1 MIYPFC
7 CHGGMYVSFLYAKL
21 DLRLV
26 IMLPAYACSMF
37 ASLPRMPYAVPA
49 AGHVPTP
56 GPPDQCSRRQD
67 TCWSGAS
74 NTVTDTGE
82 GLCSTD
88 QAPESLNLCCHSLPS
103 DGVDRPFR
111 ARTLTPLLRP
121 IASDISRSVKG
132 ARADMCRG
140 RGWNGAV
147 CTDLRTVLCA
157 ASVIP
162 EGGASKHLLETWER
176 VSSVAHT

>member
-1 MIYPFC
+1 MTSATHRLTPPCNVFC
-7 CHGGMYVSFLYAKL
+7 
-21 DLRLV
+21 LRV
-26 IMLPAYACSMF
+26 PEAVFRS
-37 ASLPRMPYAVPA
+37 SPGNVPSPR
-49 AGHVPTP
+49 
-56 GPPDQCSRRQD
+56 PPDQCRRRRRTYCAGVSD
-67 TCWSGAS
+67 TDIGR
-74 NTVTDTGE
+74 GG
-82 GLCSTD
+82 GLCSTE
-88 QAPESLNLCCHSLPS
+88 QAPRSLSLCCHSLPS

-111 ARTLTPLLRP
+111 ARTLAPLLRP
-121 IASDISRSVKG
+121 IVSVSSRSGKG

-162 EGGASKHLLETWER
+162 EGGASKHLPGTWER

>member
-1 MIYPFC
+1 MRTPLLTYATFFAHEDECIRGAVC
-7 CHGGMYVSFLYAKL
+7 C
-21 DLRLV
+21 
-26 IMLPAYACSMF
+26 
-37 ASLPRMPYAVPA
+37 ASL
-49 AGHVPTP
+49 GHVPTP
-56 GPPDQCSRRQD
+56 RPPNKCRRRWRICVSAASD
-67 TCWSGAS
+67 TELRRG
-74 NTVTDTGE
+74 G

-121 IASDISRSVKG
+121 IVSVSSRSGKG

-147 CTDLRTVLCA
+147 CTDLCTSYYVPHRL
-157 ASVIP
+157 SLR
-162 EGGASKHLLETWER
+162 GAPRNTFWGPGSGCP
-176 VSSVAHT
+176 V

>member
-1 MIYPFC
+1 MTSATHRLTPPCNVFC
-7 CHGGMYVSFLYAKL
+7 LCVPEAVC
-21 DLRLV
+21 R
-26 IMLPAYACSMF
+26 
-37 ASLPRMPYAVPA
+37 ASR
-49 AGHVPTP
+49 GHVPNP
-56 GPPDQCSRRQD
+56 RPPNKCRRRWRICVSAASD
-67 TCWSGAS
+67 TELRRG
-74 NTVTDTGE
+74 G
-82 GLCSTD
+82 GLCSTE

-103 DGVDRPFR
+103 DGVDQPFR

-121 IASDISRSVKG
+121 IVSDISRSVKG

-162 EGGASKHLLETWER
+162 EGGASKHLLEPWER

>member
-1 MIYPFC
+1 
-7 CHGGMYVSFLYAKL
+7 
-21 DLRLV
+21 
-26 IMLPAYACSMF
+26 MF
-37 ASLPRMPYAVPA
+37 EA
-49 AGHVPTP
+49 
-56 GPPDQCSRRQD
+56 QD

-121 IASDISRSVKG
+121 IVSDISRSVKG

-162 EGGASKHLLETWER
+162 EGGPSKHLLGTWER
-176 VSSVAHT
+176 VSSVANT